1 MSRRLPLPDP
11 TVVIAAPGPTPS
23 GFTPGR
29 IPYSD
34 NSGRL
39 VDDGG
44 VAVPFTYDS
53 VTGILSV
60 NEINVDFGAAR
71 IYSNGAA
78 VFASAFFSIN
88 NIGKIASYN
97 NLATEG
103 FGASVILDDVAL
115 TAQNASIVSTN
126 FANAGNV
133 GTYRISFYLVCSTAD
148 LTAGTI
154 RMDVTFNDGVAA
166 RTLTGVAVDLT
177 STANKTTKFTNT
189 DIDGSLIKLGSGSI
203 AYSTTLIGVAGTS
216 QYALYATLERLS

>member
-1 MSRRLPLPDP
+1 MSRRLTLPDP
-11 TVVIAAPGPTPS
+11 TVVIAAPGPVPS
-23 GFTPGR
+23 GFTPGT
-29 IPYSD
+29 IPYA
-34 NSGRL
+34 NSEGKL
-39 VDDGG
+39 TEASGLNYDPGG
-44 VAVPFTYDS
+44 GLLADE
-53 VTGILSV
+53 GLSV
-60 NEINVDFGAAR
+60 GGGTFQVTSIGDVQLTSR
-71 IYSNGAA
+71 ITYYGSQD
-78 VFASAFFSIN
+78 
-88 NIGKIASYN
+88 
-97 NLATEG
+97 TEG
-103 FGASVILDDVAL
+103 LGVPAILDDVAL

-166 RTLTGVAVDLT
+166 RTLTGVAVALT